1 MKPDPFQ
8 DVDMET
14 ARELVYLSALSLARM
29 EVEKEQLTA
38 ARLAKEAELDGL
50 IEASEVLG
58 KKIEAA
64 EERFRKAVENAINL
78 GMEIVRN
85 QNGRG

>member
-1 MKPDPFQ
+1 
-8 DVDMET
+8 MET